1 MAELDSCSNILS
13 CAQEVGPKISNRDGS
28 VDANT
33 SGGMLRNA
41 SKSHVQIKGKALV
54 VTWFLKGEERPRPS
68 YISWKA
74 LFESTNDRI
83 YKKID

>member
-1 MAELDSCSNILS
+1 M
-13 CAQEVGPKISNRDGS
+13 
-28 VDANT
+28 DANT

-41 SKSHVQIKGKALV
+41 SKSHAQTKGKALV

-74 LFESTNDRI
+74 LFESTKMI
-83 YKKID
+83 KIHLLSLGVNIPR